1 MVDISKLLCGQ
12 NAYGDQ
18 LRYSESSHRRPV
30 VVWNTTQRCNL
41 RCVHCYASAGDGHYP
56 GELTTAEG
64 RALIED
70 LAQYGAPVLLFSGGE
85 PTMREDLVE
94 LLTLATARGL
104 RAVIS
109 TNGTLI
115 TPDMARDMKRAGVVY
130 VGVSLD
136 GVGETHDRFR
146 GKKGAFQE
154 ALSGLANAREAGLRT
169 GIRFTITRFNN
180 SYVAEIFRL
189 LEEEAID
196 RLCLYHLV
204 YAGRGSHLVSWDLT
218 PEERRTTMDLILD
231 RTADLHRRGLD
242 KDILT
247 VDNHADGIYLYLK
260 VARKDPRRAQEVY
273 SLLERNG
280 GNSSGLGI
288 SAVDALGRV
297 HPDQFWGHYDL
308 GSIRERP
315 FSQIWKDT
323 SDPLLAGLRDRKG
336 RIGGRCAGCRHF
348 AVCGGNFRVRAEA
361 MHGDVWAADP
371 ACYLT
376 DEEIG
381 VA

>member
-12 NAYGDQ
+12 DMPGDG
-18 LRYSESSHRRPV
+18 LRYSDSSHRRPV
-30 VVWNTTQRCNL
+30 VVWNTTRRCNL
-41 RCVHCYASAGDGHYP
+41 HCVHCYASAGEEAIP

-64 RALIED
+64 RALIDD
-70 LAQYGAPVLLFSGGE
+70 LATYGAPVLLFSGGE
-85 PTMREDLVE
+85 PTMREDLGE
-94 LLTLATARGL
+94 LTSLATSRGL
-104 RAVIS
+104 RAVVS

-115 TPDMARDMKRAGVVY
+115 TPEMARDMKRAGVVY

-136 GVGETHDRFR
+136 GVGEVHDRFR
-146 GKKGAFQE
+146 GKEGAFEE
-154 ALSGLANAREAGLRT
+154 ALRGLATARRAGLRT

-180 SYVAEIFRL
+180 ALVPDIFRL
-189 LEEEAID
+189 LEEEGID
-196 RLCLYHLV
+196 RLCFYHLV

-218 PEERRTTMDLILD
+218 PEERRATMDITFDRALD
-231 RTADLHRRGLD
+231 FHRRGLD

-247 VDNHADGIYLYLK
+247 VDNHADGVYLYLRM
-260 VARKDPRRAQEVY
+260 ARQDPQRAQEVY
-273 SLLERNG
+273 RFLEGNG

-288 SAVDALGRV
+288 SAIDPLGHV

-315 FSQIWKDT
+315 FSQIWEDT

-336 RIGGRCAGCRHF
+336 RIKGRCARCRYF
-348 AVCGGNFRVRAEA
+348 SLCGGNFRVRAEA
-361 MHGDVWAADP
+361 VYGDVWAADP

-376 DEEIG
+376 DDEIG
-381 VA
+381 IS